1 MFGLGFSEIIT
12 LAIVII
18 VLLNPKDLPII
29 VRKIGKIYGKIMRQ
43 INGIKKSFN
52 DFEQELKSISDTQS
66 SGKLLTGSEKN
77 NKTIE
82 GEIK

>member
-1 MFGLGFSEIIT
+1 MFGLGVSEIIT

-29 VRKIGKIYGKIMRQ
+29 VRKIGKIYGRIMRQ
-43 INGIKKSFN
+43 INGIKKAFY
-52 DFEQELKSISDTQS
+52 DFEQELKTISDIQS
-66 SGKLLTGSEKN
+66 SGKLITGKEK
-77 NKTIE
+77 KDQTTE